1 LIYPLYKSAGF
12 PVYQRVG
19 LLGNID
25 GHIWWFTGH
34 IWIIYGNNR
43 SWQSPILS
51 GTYPSNPGKMA
62 GSNCYIIYWRVMVLC
77 GSHYCIC
84 IYIYTYVQ
92 VIPLVAR
99 QVSLCLLRSLGTRGK
114 RGLCDFSVNTV
125 DPYSFPVC

>member
-1 LIYPLYKSAGF
+1 
-12 PVYQRVG
+12 
-19 LLGNID
+19 
-25 GHIWWFTGH
+25 
-34 IWIIYGNNR
+34 
-43 SWQSPILS
+43 
-51 GTYPSNPGKMA
+51 
-62 GSNCYIIYWRVMVLC
+62 MVLC

-84 IYIYTYVQ
+84 INIYTYVQ